1 MDEEFIFY
9 LLRIEK
15 NQFVKDSMIPSNVI
29 GPSRSFMRYKKNYSQ
44 VVGEGLDPLSKKKN
58 GRFQIPI
65 IIPIPNKY
73 LSAHAQ
79 QKGFLGKTRSKV
91 LRS

>member
-1 MDEEFIFY
+1 
-9 LLRIEK
+9 
-15 NQFVKDSMIPSNVI
+15 
-29 GPSRSFMRYKKNYSQ
+29 MRYKKNYSQ

-79 QKGFLGKTRSKV
+79 QKGFLGEKKLLGVRSPWVHDYLPIYFGGV
-91 LRS
+91 LSRH